1 MKPSRRRKAFF
12 ACLTLLALGVLFEG
26 VSYLTATI
34 LEGRPFSF
42 ERFAARRSQV
52 IGDQERG
59 EVVHVGPDPAREI
72 GADHITTGR
81 EVLHPY
87 LGFVFNPELN
97 EREQRQERG
106 ELLITPQGFFQAP
119 QALPKSEGDVRI
131 GIFGGSV
138 AMLFAF
144 EGGAKLTELLAAA
157 PLYAG
162 RRLTIECL
170 ALGGYKQPQQLL
182 TLTYLLT
189 LGKRFDVVINIDGFN
204 ELALGT
210 FDNYR
215 HGVYPFYPRAWKQR
229 VDLIPDRERQVQ
241 IGRLAMVRNHRARQA
256 RRVSGI
262 LKYSVTVNLL
272 WSLLDRRLANRLV
285 REQIVL
291 AEMPTAH
298 HTYQW
303 QGPFAPQPTDEA
315 LSAELARH
323 WRDSSRQMHH
333 LSRANGARYLHVLQ
347 PNQYLPD
354 SKPMDRAER
363 LVAFDPNSPYRGP
376 AAAGYPRL
384 IAAGAELR
392 REGVAFLDASGL
404 FANVEEPLYVD
415 SCCHFNHRGNELLAQ
430 TIATAILEMAP

>member
-1 MKPSRRRKAFF
+1 MKLSRRRKALF
-12 ACLTLLALGVLFEG
+12 ACLTLVALGVLFEG
-26 VSYLTATI
+26 ISYLTATL
-34 LEGRPFSF
+34 LEGQPFSY
-42 ERFAARRSQV
+42 ERYATRRAQV
-52 IGDQERG
+52 VGDQERA

-72 GADHITTGR
+72 GAANITTGR

-97 EREQRQERG
+97 ELEQREERG
-106 ELLITPQGFFQAP
+106 ELLITPQGFFRSPQAP
-119 QALPKSEGDVRI
+119 ERSDDDVRI

-138 AMLFAF
+138 ALLFAF
-144 EGGAKLTELLAAA
+144 DGGPRLSELLAAA
-157 PLYAG
+157 PQFAD
-162 RRLTIECL
+162 RRVSIECL

-189 LGKRFDVVINIDGFN
+189 LGERFDVVINIDGFN

-241 IGRLAMVRNHRARQA
+241 IARLAMVRHHRARLA
-256 RRVSGI
+256 RRISGI
-262 LKYSVTVNLL
+262 LEHSVTVNLL

-285 REQIVL
+285 REQIIL
-291 AEMPTAH
+291 AEMPTAQ

-303 QGPFAPQPTDEA
+303 QGPFTPQPTDD
-315 LSAELARH
+315 ELFTELTRQ
-323 WRDSSRQMHH
+323 WRDSSQQMHH

-347 PNQYLPD
+347 PNQYLPG

-363 LVAFDPNSPYRGP
+363 LVAIDANSPYRGP
-376 AAAGYPRL
+376 AEAGYPLL
-384 IAAGAELR
+384 IEAGAELR
-392 REGVAFLDASGL
+392 REGVAFLDASRL
-404 FANVEEPLYVD
+404 FADVEESLYVD
-415 SCCHFNHRGNELLAQ
+415 SCCHFNRRGNEILAEA
-430 TIATAILEMAP
+430 IASAILDLD